1 MKATTKNAF
10 IVKISVWILCIG
22 ILFFSPRICSQNFS
36 GLENTQLNKLD
47 DISSAGISLFAERIK
62 GKIENVTVIHD
73 SERVLKI
80 SVGFSEFEQYNY
92 TLIAEIKNAQKLKQK
107 EFKQVRVNLN
117 GASSPVELEFNLDE
131 NTPEGT
137 EINSAFLEL
146 RVGSKNLKP
155 VFLYSLNKNWK
166 TEINAEN
173 LVIPIVLEPIG
184 SASDL
189 KENTQEIVIPKR
201 KPQLK
206 YTIDKNK
213 LARISNHKVADYRSN
228 NTTKNT
234 QTASTIDGVYT
245 NNDANTRSTTKIVI
259 SNKGKKIQVFGKC
272 SPNDCDWGV
281 KSLTPLRGKVNTYRG
296 IFESNIAKSTFKL
309 TFSKN
314 NIDVVHTRDY
324 KAVSRPTKVYKNTFT
339 KLQQALQPIVMY
351 NPNVNVTNTPPPS
364 DTTEEVD
371 TEPEGPDNKPIS
383 LWEDLVADHDFE
395 FPYEITNIRMD
406 IYPDKNLA
414 SGTFYYLPTA
424 FHLRWNADQGYQ
436 FKMLYGTA
444 ESSESSGNV
453 RMNGTLTPGISSK
466 EIALMKSLL
475 QSYVGDNPNYN
486 FTELKIMPINQ
497 VPAISLS
504 SGLEGQYNISSDKID
519 VTISSSLINPID
531 VSWSTDNQTKD
542 DMQNALSE
550 GVGIK
555 GIMTLN
561 PDSETVPAQNIPVR
575 ITLADTRT
583 LGKFT
588 LEPNRWRSENW
599 TNKTPFPLSLKK
611 VHALIIEKQGNKT
624 IPLIYSWDLNNTVVP
639 SMANV
644 TFDATKMPQWIETK
658 NKTEQIWLDY
668 SIVECTSCVNEVV
681 DQLTGGT
688 SVSKIKNI
696 SFMSFQLFNDETDV
710 AMLKVKIR
718 SKFADPK
725 GEKIIELDPI
735 YISEDNTN
743 VIAGPMYLPE
753 TESLAFEYY
762 FTLVK
767 NDGVTYNSNNW
778 LTGSETDVFIGI
790 QKIKEAIPDF
800 NPHSTE
806 D

>member
-1 MKATTKNAF
+1 MSKCILF
-10 IVKISVWILCIG
+10 ILYIG
-22 ILFFSPRICSQNFS
+22 ILLFTAELSAQNFS
-36 GLENTQLNKLD
+36 GLENKQLNKID
-47 DISSAGISLFAERIK
+47 DIGSAGISLFAERIK
-62 GKIENVTVIHD
+62 GKIEEVKVTYD
-73 SERVLKI
+73 SERKLKVLV
-80 SVGFSEFEQYNY
+80 SFSEFEQYNY
-92 TLIAEIKNAQKLKQK
+92 TLVAEIKDAQKLKQK
-107 EFKQVRVNLN
+107 EFKQIRINLN
-117 GASSPVELEFNLDE
+117 GATSPVELEFDLAE

-137 EINSAFLEL
+137 ELSSAFLEL

-166 TEINAEN
+166 TEIDAEN
-173 LVIPIVLEPIG
+173 LIIPITLEPIG
-184 SASDL
+184 SAGNL
-189 KENTQEIVIPKR
+189 KETTQQIVIPKR

-206 YTIDKNK
+206 YTIDKSK
-213 LARISNHKVADYRSN
+213 LIKIQPTRTITRPTVVSSG
-228 NTTKNT
+228 TTTTTN
-234 QTASTIDGVYT
+234 SIDGTWT
-245 NNDANTRSTTKIVI
+245 NDNKNTRSITKIII
-259 SNKGKKIQVFGKC
+259 SGNGTKVQVFGKC
-272 SPNDCDWGV
+272 HPKDCDWGI
-281 KSLTPLRGKVNTYRG
+281 KKLTKKGNSTYWG
-296 IFESNIAKSTFKL
+296 IFDSNIAKSTFM
-309 TFSKN
+309 FIIDN
-314 NIDVVHTRDY
+314 NKMEARHARDY
-324 KAVSRPTKVYKNTFT
+324 KAANKPTRRSVEKFT
-339 KLQQALQPIVMY
+339 KFQLLVMPVVAY
-351 NPNVNVTNTPPPS
+351 TPPAGTTTTE
-364 DTTEEVD
+364 TTEEPEEEEEVS
-371 TEPEGPDNKPIS
+371 TEPLGPDNKPIS

-424 FHLRWNADQGYQ
+424 FHLRWNTDEGYQ

-475 QSYVGDNPNYN
+475 QSYVEDNPNYN
-486 FTELKIMPINQ
+486 FTELKIMPIND

-504 SGLEGQYNISSDKID
+504 SGLEGQYDISSDKIN
-519 VTISSSLINPID
+519 VTISSSLTNPID

-588 LEPNRWRSENW
+588 LEPNQWRNENW
-599 TNKTPFPLSLKK
+599 VNNTPFPLRLKK
-611 VHALIIEKQGNKT
+611 VHALIIEKQGNTT
-624 IPLIYSWDLNNTVVP
+624 IPLIYSWDLNDVEVP
-639 SMANV
+639 SKASV

-668 SIVECTSCVNEVV
+668 SIVECNSCVNDVV
-681 DQLTGGT
+681 DELTGGT

-696 SFMSFQLFNDETDV
+696 SFMTFQLFDDTDYN
-710 AMLKVKIR
+710 MLRVKVR
-718 SKFADPK
+718 SKFVDPK
-725 GEKIIELDPI
+725 GETVTELEPI
-735 YISEDNTN
+735 YIREDNGNIT
-743 VIAGPMYLPE
+743 AGPLYVPE
-753 TESLAFEYY
+753 DESLEFEYF
-762 FTLVK
+762 FTVVM
-767 NDGVTYNSNNW
+767 NDGNTHNATDWISGN
-778 LTGSETDVFIGI
+778 ETDVFIGL
-790 QKIKEAIPDF
+790 QKLKEAIPSLNTDE
-800 NPHSTE
+800 TE